1 MNLRKRKNFKTTIIF
16 IILVIAAFISVF
28 PLYWVISTSFK
39 SPIDVFRMPPTWIFK
54 PTLENYQQV
63 LNSRFPG
70 YFANSMIVSAG
81 TLVISLVIGIP
92 AAYGLS
98 RGRMRKKQ
106 DIDFFLLSTRMAPPI
121 AFIVPF
127 YLMWSKLSLYDKYPG
142 LILVYVLFTT
152 AFIVWMMKAFFDDV
166 SPELDEAAM
175 VDGCTKWG
183 AFLRVAL
190 PCVRGGIIATV
201 ILGILLTWN
210 EFFYALILTAFNTKT
225 MPVALPGYIGFV
237 RLRWGELTAAATIVV
252 APVIIFSLFVQK
264 YLMRGLAG
272 GYSYK

>member
-1 MNLRKRKNFKTTIIF
+1 M
-16 IILVIAAFISVF
+16 AAFISVF
-28 PLYWVISTSFK
+28 PLYWVFTTSLK
-39 SPIDVFRMPPTWIFK
+39 SPVDVFRMPPVWIFK
-54 PTLENYQQV
+54 PTLENYALV
-63 LNSRFPG
+63 FSSRFPG
-70 YFANSMIVSAG
+70 YFANSLIISTG
-81 TLVISLVIGIP
+81 TVILSLLIGVP

-98 RGRMRKKQ
+98 RGRIQKKQ

-127 YLMWSKLSLYDKYPG
+127 YLMWSKLSLVDKYPG
-142 LILVYVLFTT
+142 LILVYILFTT
-152 AFIVWMMKAFFDDV
+152 AFVVWMMRSFFDDV

-175 VDGCTKWG
+175 VDGCSKWG

-190 PCVRGGIIATV
+190 PCARGGLIATV
-201 ILGILLTWN
+201 ILSILLTWN

-237 RLRWGELTAAATIVV
+237 RLRWGELTAAAMIVV
-252 APVIIFSLFVQK
+252 TPVIIFSVLVQK
-264 YLMRGLAG
+264 QLMKGLAG